1 MLNKLKNRLTR
12 IILNVCCGASRVRT
26 QTVLG
31 VRHVQMVLLF
41 TGLLLAYAMRVN
53 MSMAIVAMTDSNSK
67 NTFNWSTQTQ
77 SIILSSFFWGY
88 IVLQI
93 PAGEIA
99 NRIGGKVLLASAVGV
114 NSVIVLIIPHCAFFG
129 SWKLL
134 CACRVLQGLTQGVI
148 FPSVH
153 HLLGKWVPVAEK
165 SRLGTFVYA
174 GSQLGTALQL
184 MTSGFIADY
193 WGWPMIFYSVGVL
206 SAIWTGFYIC
216 FGSSSP
222 RESLLISEEEKEYIE
237 GSLHATDK
245 KYATPWISLL
255 TSVPFIALTVVHCGQ
270 NWGFWTLMTEM
281 PSYMK
286 KVLGVDIKSNGI
298 LSALPYLSMY
308 LLSFPFGILLDYSL
322 KRTWLSL
329 GAARKISNSVGFYGA
344 AAALIAL
351 CYAPASVS
359 VAATLLTVAVAL
371 NVGHITGFLLVH
383 IDMAPNFAGTMMG
396 ITNFTANIVSI
407 IAPLVAGAILKDD
420 TDPNAWRMVFHLA
433 AVVYI
438 LTNTIFVVYG
448 TSERQKWNDPDEELL
463 GKDTEKNNKLKS

>member
-193 WGWPMIFYSVGVL
+193 WGWPMIFYSVGLL

-245 KYATPWISLL
+245 
-255 TSVPFIALTVVHCGQ
+255 
-270 NWGFWTLMTEM
+270 
-281 PSYMK
+281 
-286 KVLGVDIKSNGI
+286 NGI

-351 CYAPASVS
+351 CYAPASVL